1 MQKQKLCKF
10 IVTAFMLESYKMSA
24 LFRPQRQNRMKR
36 QRRQI
41 KIHFNRTIIAVNHP
55 LYTFQPESMSLVVV
69 FTGNQSPA
77 GTGKRI
83 GETGVYDRDNGKR
96 RVRPG
101 IGVQF
106 NKTIRNGSSPQCVV
120 EEIAEQ
126 CRQIRIRQ
134 KINRVAAD
142 IRVKGNLPRFALI
155 CITAQNSIEQRNIT
169 ALQ

>member
-1 MQKQKLCKF
+1 MS
-10 IVTAFMLESYKMSA
+10 ESYKMSA
-24 LFRPQRQNRMKR
+24 LFRPQRQNRMKC

-41 KIHFNRTIIAVNHP
+41 KIHLNRTIIAVNHP
-55 LYTFQPESMSLVVV
+55 LYTFQPESMSPVVV

-83 GETGVYDRDNGKR
+83 SKTGVYDSDNGKR
-96 RVRPG
+96 RIRLG

>member
-1 MQKQKLCKF
+1 MGDLREYGDEADESAGRKRSVHDERTAENDQYRDGRQAEKF
-10 IVTAFMLESYKMSA
+10 AHRRSQLLTA
-24 LFRPQRQNRMKR
+24 
-36 QRRQI
+36 
-41 KIHFNRTIIAVNHP
+41 P

-69 FTGNQSPA
+69 FTGNQSLA

-142 IRVKGNLPRFALI
+142 IRVKGNLLRFALI

>member
-1 MQKQKLCKF
+1 MQKQKLCKV
-10 IVTAFMLESYKMSA
+10 IVPAFMSESYKMSA
-24 LFRPQRQNRMKR
+24 LFRPQRQNRMKC

-41 KIHFNRTIIAVNHP
+41 KIHLNRTIIAVNHP

-96 RVRPG
+96 RVRPS

-106 NKTIRNGSSPQCVV
+106 NKTIWNGSRTMPSDPHPSENQPCGCGYPC
-120 EEIAEQ
+120 ERKSAAF
-126 CRQIRIRQ
+126 RIDLHNGT
-134 KINRVAAD
+134 K
-142 IRVKGNLPRFALI
+142 
-155 CITAQNSIEQRNIT
+155 
-169 ALQ
+169 